1 MSSRIRNRGIAAV
14 VVLGGLLLPFPAAAS
29 PSRAEQGWERM
40 WSGLFAWLGLGA
52 EGGGLLLTGW
62 SSSYIDPLGGQV
74 PNAVS
79 PPEDLGS
86 PASIEPNGEDR

>member
-29 PSRAEQGWERM
+29 PSRAEQGWDRM
-40 WSGLFAWLGLGA
+40 WGLFAWLGLGA

-74 PNAVS
+74 PAAVS
-79 PPEDLGS
+79 PPEDAES
-86 PASIEPNGEDR
+86 PSAPNGEDR

>member
-40 WSGLFAWLGLGA
+40 WDGLFAWLGLGA
-52 EGGGLLLTGW
+52 EGGILLTGW
-62 SSSYIDPLGGQV
+62 SSSYIDPNGGQV
-74 PNAVS
+74 PNAVA
-79 PPEDLGS
+79 PDPEPL
-86 PASIEPNGEDR
+86 ASIDPNGEDR